1 MGVAVAFLEFIMKF
15 SDNYAEQCIMGE
27 ASLD

>member
-1 MGVAVAFLEFIMKF
+1 MGVAVAFLGFIMEL
-15 SDNYAEQCIMGE
+15 SDNYTKQCIMGE